1 MISITIKPFY
11 VKDNIKYEYKC
22 YSQYNTEYRLS
33 LDTLRSTFGDDLGF
47 EYEDG
52 IFKIHVDDIGDV
64 HTLRAINNNTNQYP
78 LRAEI
83 YNNGTHIQFEVL
95 SYSFDD

>member
-11 VKDNIKYEYKC
+11 VKDNIRYQYEC

-33 LDTLRSTFGDDLGF
+33 LDTLRANFGDDLDF

-52 IFKIHVDDIGDV
+52 IFTIQVDDIGDL
-64 HTLRAINNNTNQYP
+64 HTLRAINSNTHQYP
-78 LRAEI
+78 LRYEI
-83 YNNGTHIQFEVL
+83 YNNGTHIKFEVL
-95 SYSFDD
+95 RYSFDD